1 MKRKLE
7 NELDVWCAFQNGEK
21 LHLEDVAV
29 AMYGVD
35 VSSYIKTVKRNDL
48 NRFRVNN
55 VGCDGTAALTLQ
67 TLHEMIEPLL
77 NQRVWDKD
85 KGDPNGLEVNVIY
98 YCSPIQYT
106 MEMKDNMTQI
116 DRFYIN
122 YTSEF
127 VY

>member
-1 MKRKLE
+1 MKEIK

-21 LHLEDVAV
+21 LHLEDVAM

-35 VSSYIKTVKRNDL
+35 VSSYIKTVKRDDL
-48 NRFRVNN
+48 NRFRVNK
-55 VGCDGTAALTLQ
+55 VGCDGTAALTLH

-85 KGDPNGLEVNVIY
+85 KGAPNGSEINVIY
-98 YCSPIQYT
+98 YCSPIQYIR
-106 MEMKDNMTQI
+106 EMRDNMTQI

-127 VY
+127 IYK